1 MILISH
7 YNTLSVHRPTFT
19 CIYASWPHSP
29 EDSMHSYIFTIIQ
42 FHRYLEVTNGDMDKV
57 RILTNNAIGAF
68 TNPVQFLKFR
78 YKATP
83 AQLGEK
89 KETT

>member
-1 MILISH
+1 
-7 YNTLSVHRPTFT
+7 
-19 CIYASWPHSP
+19 
-29 EDSMHSYIFTIIQ
+29 
-42 FHRYLEVTNGDMDKV
+42 MDKV

-89 KETT
+89 KETKENTYVIINLQKKTVQLQN